1 MNMISSS
8 STTKCGLC
16 LFLLT
21 TFFISARTSD
31 TINTSQILSDNSND
45 ILISSTGAFALG
57 FYSPGNSKN
66 RYVGIWYNDIK
77 DKTVVWVANRDHPL
91 TDRSGV
97 LRVIEP
103 GRLLLLNSA
112 TSATIWSAN
121 ISSTVQ
127 APLARLLDSGNLVVA
142 DENDESNIIWQS
154 FDYPTDTFLPGMKL
168 GKNFVSGHQVYL
180 SSSKN
185 NDDPTTGYFT
195 YQFDP
200 TGYPQSVIKNGASVL
215 SKSGPWNGVGFSGS
229 QNLVKNTLY
238 SFGVI
243 INENEAYYYYQVLND
258 AVYTRLVLG
267 EIGVGQRLT
276 WSNQT
281 QSWKPYLA
289 FPMDNCDSYKVCGA
303 HGICS
308 TRTWP
313 DCSCLDKFIPTD
325 PQGWNAGNFS
335 NGCIR
340 RTTLNCE
347 DGDGFLKYS
356 GVKLPDTEGSWYN
369 ASMNLEECKVT
380 YAENCSCT
388 AYASLNI
395 SNGES
400 GCLLW
405 FGELV
410 NMREIA
416 FGQHIHIRMAKS
428 ELGSGSRKREI
439 IIVTLPV
446 VIGIV
451 LLGLGLFLF
460 YHVRKNP
467 KHQQQETD
475 TDNLRDSGET
485 HGEQKIPM
493 FELSTMFNATNGF
506 SADNKLGEGGFG
518 PVFKGLLEGQEI
530 AVKRLSTTSFQGAH
544 EFKNELIC
552 IAKLQHRN
560 LVKLLGCCIQGEER
574 MLVYEYMTNKSL
586 DLILFDQV
594 KRRILDWPRRFDI
607 INGIAR
613 GLTYL
618 HQDSRLRVI
627 HRDLKASNIVLDS
640 DMVPKISDFGLARIC
655 GGNETGAKT
664 SRVVGTY
671 GYMSPEYAVD
681 GLFSVKSDVFSFG
694 VLVLEIISGKR
705 NRGFTLEN
713 HRHNLLGHAWMLYK
727 EERSLEVV
735 DSCLEYSS
743 YSSQVMRS
751 IHVGLLCVQEE
762 MEERPNM
769 SSVVVMLNN
778 DGVLPQPK
786 QPGFFTGRDVIRSET
801 WHSSNTAGS
810 ANAMTIS
817 LLEAR

>member
-1 MNMISSS
+1 MNMIFSN
-8 STTKCGLC
+8 STTRFGLC
-16 LFLLT
+16 LLLLT
-21 TFFISARTSD
+21 TSFISAHTND
-31 TINTSQILSDNSND
+31 TIFTSQILRDNHND
-45 ILISSTGAFALG
+45 TLISSTGAFALG
-57 FYSPGNSKN
+57 FYSPGSSKN
-66 RYVGIWYNDIK
+66 RYVGIWYNNIQ
-77 DKTVVWVANRDHPL
+77 DKTVVWVANRDDPL

-103 GRLLLLNSA
+103 GRLLLLSSA
-112 TSATIWSAN
+112 TNVTVWSAN
-121 ISSTVQ
+121 ISSTVH
-127 APLARLLDSGNLVVA
+127 APIVRLLDSGNLVVM
-142 DENDESNIIWQS
+142 DENNESSIIWQS

-168 GKNFVSGHQVYL
+168 GKNFVSGHEVYV
-180 SSSKN
+180 SSAKS
-185 NDDPTTGYFT
+185 NDDPATGGFT
-195 YQFDP
+195 YRCDP
-200 TGYPQSVIKNGASVL
+200 SGYPQTVIKEGDSFRYKA
-215 SKSGPWNGVGFSGS
+215 GPWNGVYFSGS
-229 QNLVKNTLY
+229 QNLVKNTLF
-238 SFGVI
+238 SFGVVI
-243 INENEAYYYYQVLND
+243 ENNEVYYYNQLLND
-258 AVYTRLVLG
+258 VVYTRLVLN
-267 EIGVGQRLT
+267 EIGVGQRLI
-276 WSNQT
+276 WSGDQT
-281 QSWKPYLA
+281 KSWKPYVA
-289 FPMDNCDSYKVCGA
+289 FPIDNCDSYKLCGA

-308 TRTWP
+308 TRTSP
-313 DCSCLDKFIPTD
+313 DCSCLDKFMPTD

-369 ASMNLEECKVT
+369 ASMSLQECRVSCAK
-380 YAENCSCT
+380 NCSCT

-410 NMREIA
+410 NMREISP
-416 FGQHIHIRMAKS
+416 GQDIYIRMARS
-428 ELGSGSRKREI
+428 ELGSGSRKRET

-446 VIGIV
+446 VAGIV

-467 KHQQQETD
+467 KQQQQES
-475 TDNLRDSGET
+475 DNLRSSGET
-485 HGEQKIPM
+485 HDEQKIPM
-493 FELSTMFNATNGF
+493 FELSTMINATNGF

-518 PVFKGLLEGQEI
+518 PVFKGLLDGKEI
-530 AVKRLSTTSFQGAH
+530 AVKRLSTTSLQGAH

-586 DLILFDQV
+586 DLILFDEV
-594 KRRILDWPRRFDI
+594 KRKILDWPRRFDI

-613 GLTYL
+613 GLMYL

-627 HRDLKASNIVLDS
+627 HRDLKASNILLDS
-640 DMVPKISDFGLARIC
+640 DMIPKISDFGLARIC

-671 GYMSPEYAVD
+671 GYMSPEYAVE

-705 NRGFTLEN
+705 NRGFTLAN
-713 HRHNLLGHAWMLYK
+713 HRHNLVGHAWMLYK
-727 EERSLEVV
+727 EEMSMELV

-743 YSSQVMRS
+743 YLSQVVRS

-762 MEERPNM
+762 IEERPNM
-769 SSVVVMLNN
+769 SSVVLMLNN

-786 QPGFFTGRDVIRSET
+786 QPGFFTGRDVLRSET
-801 WHSSNTAGS
+801 WHTSNTAAS
-810 ANAMTIS
+810 ANAITIS